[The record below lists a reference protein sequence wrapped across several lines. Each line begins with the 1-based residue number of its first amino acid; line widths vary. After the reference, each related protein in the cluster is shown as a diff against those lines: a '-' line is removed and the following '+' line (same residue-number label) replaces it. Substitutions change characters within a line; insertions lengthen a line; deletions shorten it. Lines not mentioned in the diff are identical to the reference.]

1 MRFSIWMVLLLFF
14 AAGCGPDAGSRRVV
28 ILGFDGVEPL
38 IVDQMLAEGHLP
50 NLQQLKTQG
59 GYQRLRSSLPPQSP
73 SAWTTFATCQNPGA
87 HGIYDYIGRDLKTYT
102 PMMGVGLTVPPQ
114 VLPDGEWLK
123 GPKSISFRSGQPFW
137 VTADKQGRRSK
148 LLQIPFAFPPDELD
162 HGLMLCGAGVPDIGG
177 YTTNFCSISDAFTP
191 EELAEPVS
199 GGVRIA
205 VNFQEDKATI
215 QVPGALDPL
224 KPDLSTRIP
233 VPLEIAVDRQA
244 RSVRFGVQGK
254 EITVPE
260 RGWSE
265 WVDWTLPVTEQ
276 HATRAISAF
285 YVLEAGDR
293 VNIYMSSLQYHPREP
308 FVRYTTPAA
317 YSGEL
322 ADRLGLYKT
331 LGWSHD
337 TNALRKNALDD
348 DAFLE
353 EAKAHDV
360 WLQELLRD
368 EMRRGEYDVLV
379 AVWTSM
385 DRISHTFW
393 RFRDPDHPLYTA
405 EGAAKYGQVVEESY
419 ERMDGVVGEVMG
431 SLAPEDLLLV
441 LSDHGFHS
449 FRTGFS
455 VNTWLL
461 RNGYLVL
468 QGQTDAAT
476 AFVEDSGDMLQ
487 SVDWSKTR
495 AYALGLG
502 AVYLNIRGREGQ
514 GIVDPADVAG
524 LSTELRDKLLAVTD
538 PSTGSKIFTSVF
550 GSDVFK
556 GARRSSAPDLQLG
569 YAEGYQ
575 TSKISAKGGIPR
587 EVFEPNLDKWSGE
600 HASSDPE
607 STPGILFSSKPL
619 AKDPAIED
627 LGVTTLRYLGLDV
640 PEEYEGKD
648 LLAEGAN

>member
-1 MRFSIWMVLLLFF
+1 MLLLLLFTG
-14 AAGCGPDAGSRRVV
+14 GCGPDASSRRVV

-38 IVDQMLAEGHLP
+38 IVDQMLADGRLP

-59 GYQRLRSSLPPQSP
+59 SYQRLRSSLPPQSP
-73 SAWTTFATCQNPGA
+73 SAWTSFATCQNPGA

-102 PMMGVGLTVPPQ
+102 PLMGVGLTVPAQ

-123 GPKSISFRSGQPFW
+123 GPQSVSFRSGQPFW
-137 VTADKQGRRSK
+137 VAADEQGTRSK
-148 LLQIPFAFPPDELD
+148 LLQIPFAFPPDD
-162 HGLMLCGAGVPDIGG
+162 MNHGLMLCGAGVPEIGG
-177 YTTNFCSISDAFTP
+177 YTTNFCSFSNTFTP
-191 EELAEPVS
+191 EEMAESVS

-205 VNFQEDKATI
+205 LNLENDKATVE
-215 QVPGALDPL
+215 VPGAVDPL
-224 KPDLSTRIP
+224 KPDQSARVP
-233 VPLEIAVDRQA
+233 VPLEIAVDRKS
-244 RSVRFGVQGK
+244 RSVRFEIQGK
-254 EITVPE
+254 QITVPE

-265 WVDWTLPVTEQ
+265 WVEWTLPVTAE
-276 HATRAISAF
+276 HSAKAISVF
-285 YVLEAGDR
+285 CVLEAGDQ
-293 VNIYMSSLQYHPREP
+293 VKIYMSSLQYHPREP
-308 FVRYTTPAA
+308 YVRFTTPAA

-322 ADRLGLYKT
+322 AERLGLYKT
-331 LGWSHD
+331 IGWSHD
-337 TNALRKNALDD
+337 TNALRKNALDE

-353 EAKAHDV
+353 EARAHDG
-360 WLQELLRD
+360 WLQGLLRD
-368 EMRRGEYDVLV
+368 EMSRGDYDLLV

-393 RFRDPDHPLYTA
+393 RFRDPQHPLYTA

-419 ERMDGVVGEVMG
+419 ERMDGIVGEVMG
-431 SLAPEDLLLV
+431 RLAPEDLLLV

-468 QGQTDAAT
+468 QGQSDAAT
-476 AFVEDSGDMLQ
+476 AFVEDSGDMLR

-502 AVYLNIRGREGQ
+502 AVYINIRGREGH
-514 GIVDPADVAG
+514 GIVDPADAAVLNA
-524 LSTELRDKLLAVTD
+524 ELRDKLLSVTD
-538 PSTGSKIFTSVF
+538 PATGSKVFTSVF
-550 GSDVFK
+550 GSEAFR
-556 GARRSSAPDLQLG
+556 GPRRSSAPDLQLG

-587 EVFEPNLDKWSGE
+587 DVFEPNLDKWSGE

-607 STPGILFSSKPL
+607 STPGILFSSKSL
-619 AKDPAIED
+619 RKDAAIED
-627 LGVTTLRYLGLDV
+627 LGVTTLRYLGLEV

-648 LLAEGAN
+648 LLAEGSS